1 MEFQSILGHSPYHL
15 KASEIEYSSF
25 FQDLNIDLIVERI
38 LLKWSDYPITK
49 YFYYPA
55 YTEDEVAYRTEVYE
69 DLEDVQLRKDLVA
82 FSQGMKRARQYLEYR
97 ERLLE
102 LMERQA
108 KRKDLTYTSAK
119 TASEIKYRHLLYDAA
134 GEYVW
139 AVEFLADAL
148 GRFFEGQ
155 GNNKENVSPDNVG
168 KTEQDILRGDSS
180 ATMVTNG
187 NKLEKQIKLA
197 SESSSSGMENVRKA
211 SGSRGLSQLYDSL
224 QEYRASEEFT
234 SLKADVEEMR
244 EELKKLHFQ
253 FELKQNKLILHD
265 VYDERDARQE
275 FMERCGMHESK
286 ERREDAPAQM
296 QSPFPNIVE
305 LKEFEGLL
313 LSMLHQPYKDVFK
326 KFKDFEKKHE
336 DCIRPELLQF
346 EEEIQVYLAAHQ
358 FFDEMR
364 EYGFSFVKAESL
376 SGDWELRGNYDAALA
391 CKYSFTP
398 EKVITNDSVLTAD
411 EHFYVISGPNQGGK
425 TTFARAVGQAV
436 WFHQMGF
443 PVPGTYA
450 RLPVFS
456 SLLTHFPQEEEFGSG
471 AGKLKEELE
480 RMQPMMEED
489 RRGGFVILNE
499 LFTTAT
505 SYDALIMGER
515 IIKSFL
521 ERGFDGIYVTHFH
534 KLADCDPRI
543 VSLVAQV
550 EDTDEKKRTYRIC
563 RAKAKGIAYA
573 QTFAE
578 KYRLSYEEV
587 LERVKNHGKAG

>member
-55 YTEDEVAYRTEVYE
+55 YTEDEVACRTEVYE

-139 AVEFLADAL
+139 AVEFLSNAL
-148 GRFFEGQ
+148 GRRV
-155 GNNKENVSPDNVG
+155 KESNQAGYLAYDLDDEADIPPDNQSASKLTDGDESERQRKLDTKNSSPDMANRG
-168 KTEQDILRGDSS
+168 K
-180 ATMVTNG
+180 V
-187 NKLEKQIKLA
+187 
-197 SESSSSGMENVRKA
+197 
-211 SGSRGLSQLYDSL
+211 SGSRGLSQLYDFL

-265 VYDERDARQE
+265 VYDEQDARQE
-275 FMERCGMHESK
+275 FMEHCGMHESK
-286 ERREDAPAQM
+286 ERREDAPTQM

-364 EYGFSFVKAESL
+364 EYGFSFAKAES
-376 SGDWELRGNYDAALA
+376 
-391 CKYSFTP
+391 
-398 EKVITNDSVLTAD
+398 
-411 EHFYVISGPNQGGK
+411 ISATEVQE
-425 TTFARAVGQAV
+425 AVVGQAI
-436 WFHQMGF
+436 
-443 PVPGTYA
+443 A
-450 RLPVFS
+450 ADS
-456 SLLTHFPQEEEFGSG
+456 SACLLYTSPSP
-471 AGKLKEELE
+471 
-480 RMQPMMEED
+480 RD
-489 RRGGFVILNE
+489 RG
-499 LFTTAT
+499 
-505 SYDALIMGER
+505 
-515 IIKSFL
+515 
-521 ERGFDGIYVTHFH
+521 
-534 KLADCDPRI
+534 
-543 VSLVAQV
+543 
-550 EDTDEKKRTYRIC
+550 
-563 RAKAKGIAYA
+563 
-573 QTFAE
+573 
-578 KYRLSYEEV
+578 
-587 LERVKNHGKAG
+587 